1 MQGQTQEGCPYDDT
15 KQKRDE
21 HTWFAPFIFNSNALA
36 FHHLHY
42 RAIGFHRV
50 YSCG

>member
-1 MQGQTQEGCPYDDT
+1 MQGQTQEVAPTMTQNKKGT
-15 KQKRDE
+15 NTRGS
-21 HTWFAPFIFNSNALA
+21 APFIFKSNALA